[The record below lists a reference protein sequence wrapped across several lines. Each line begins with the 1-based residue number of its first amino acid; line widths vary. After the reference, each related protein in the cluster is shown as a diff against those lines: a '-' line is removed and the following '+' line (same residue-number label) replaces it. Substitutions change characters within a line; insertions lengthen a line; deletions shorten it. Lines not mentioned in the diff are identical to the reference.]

1 MTLRAINT
9 ALPRRAT
16 ALLLVCLGAVLALT
30 GLAVP
35 AAAAPS
41 PVGTAAL
48 QDLGA
53 CLADQQQADVLLLVD
68 ESGSLGRTD
77 PDDTRVAAAQL
88 LLARLADTAARS
100 GATVDLAVSG
110 FSAGVRGALD
120 WSPLTEGSLPD
131 ASAAVADFAGRDD
144 GFETDYWTALTTA
157 RQQLVD
163 HRDPASTRPC
173 QALVLFTDGQY
184 ELSARDTDAERRQY
198 GETLPIPGAEGVP
211 ITSDDAAAQVAEAGR
226 SDLCRPGGVAD
237 QLREDRILLIAL
249 GLTGDGVD
257 LGLLGSIAESAPSPC
272 GQAAPYGLFLSADD
286 VQDLVLAFDAVGDP
300 ANPPQPVDEKGVCV
314 GAVCPQQAHTFTL
327 DASITSIHL
336 VGTSDAAGIDVF
348 VQPPGVPQ
356 PQLLRYDAARP
367 SGVLPAGAVGLDY
380 TWYADGAFSVDAS
393 IPAGGANWSGPWRVV
408 FVDPTGQNPDA
419 VTRTQLTIQADL
431 AAVVGP
437 GAPVEWRVGEDLG
450 PVPFA
455 LVRSDGT
462 PAALGDPAP
471 TLALDVALRAD
482 DGTEAVL
489 ATAVPG
495 PQLGAVRLTVPAD
508 FPPGPAEL
516 RTSLAVTTVS
526 GQVLQP
532 QVRTAQVDVLPP
544 LGFPAVSA
552 DPVDFGRLEG
562 TEPSDTVTIP
572 VTGPGCVWVGSATL
586 DVHPAGV
593 DEVTATSPHGSAEEC
608 LEVAEGDTGELTVQ
622 LESGVV
628 EAGDLRGDLVLRAAP
643 EGVDAGER
651 EARAVDVRVAYAAEL
666 VRPADTGVLIG
677 VFLAALVVGIGLPVL
692 VFLLGRRIAAK
703 LPDKPLQS
711 TLLDVRV
718 GPGGLSGAAPDRTW
732 DPVPPPGG
740 GRKQAV
746 LSGVPVRA
754 RAGVKLTEAGYAE
767 VEDPAR
773 VGVSGAPGGRAPKS
787 LAARLPLALA
797 GSWTLLLDRA
807 TAASDA
813 AEVPARLLLVVD
825 AVATAEQREALLSRV
840 RAEGPGA
847 VDSLRAAARESADAP
862 TAPPPPPDP
871 FGGPSGGST
880 PPGGGPAPDPFGGS
894 PAPAWPG
901 GGGSWPPATPATPAS
916 PAPPARD
923 PFAGGGG
930 SPWPSPSSDPFRR

>member
-1 MTLRAINT
+1 MTA
-9 ALPRRAT
+9 ALPRRAA
-16 ALLLVCLGAVLALT
+16 ALLLVCLGAVLALAGLT
-30 GLAVP
+30 GP

-100 GATVDLAVSG
+100 GATIDLAVSG

-163 HRDPASTRPC
+163 HRDPAAARPC

-184 ELSARDTDAERRQY
+184 ELSPRDTDAERRQY

-211 ITSDDAAAQVAEAGR
+211 ITSDEAATQVAVAGEA
-226 SDLCRPGGVAD
+226 DLCRPGGVAD

-249 GLTGDGVD
+249 GLSGDGVD
-257 LGLLGSIAESAPSPC
+257 LGLLGRIAESAAPDPC
-272 GQAAPYGLFLSADD
+272 GQAAPYGLFLPADD

-314 GAVCPQQAHTFTL
+314 GAACPQQAHAFTL

-336 VGTSDAAGIDVF
+336 VGTSDAAGIDVL

-367 SGVLPAGAVGLDY
+367 TGVLPAGAVGLDY
-380 TWYADGAFSVDAS
+380 TWYADGAFSVDAA
-393 IPAGGANWSGPWRVV
+393 IPAGGANWSGTWRVV
-408 FVDPTGQNPDA
+408 FVDPTGRNPDA

-431 AAVVGP
+431 AAVVD
-437 GAPVEWRVGEDLG
+437 ADVEWRVGEDPG
-450 PVPFA
+450 TVPFV

-462 PAALGDPAP
+462 PATLGDPAP

-495 PQLGAVRLTVPAD
+495 ARLGAVPLTVPAD

-544 LGFPAVSA
+544 LGFPTVAA

-572 VTGPGCVWVGSATL
+572 VTGPGCVWVESATL

-593 DEVTATSPHGSAEEC
+593 GEVAATSPYDSAEKC
-608 LEVAEGDTGELTVQ
+608 LEVPQGETGELTVQ
-622 LESGVV
+622 LSSGVV
-628 EAGDLRGDLVLRAAP
+628 DAGDLQGDLVLRAAP
-643 EGVDAGER
+643 EGVDGAER
-651 EARAVDVRVAYAAEL
+651 EDRAVDVRVAYAAQL

-711 TLLDVRV
+711 TVLDVRV
-718 GPGGLSGAAPDRTW
+718 GPVGLSGAALDRAW

-754 RAGVKLTEAGYAE
+754 RAGVKLTEAGFAE
-767 VEDPAR
+767 VQDPAR
-773 VGVSGAPGGRAPKS
+773 VGVSGAPGGRAAKS

-797 GSWTLLLDRA
+797 GSWTLLLDRT

-825 AVATAEQREALLSRV
+825 AAAPAEQREALLARA

-847 VDSLRAAARESADAP
+847 VDSLRGAARESADAP
-862 TAPPPPPDP
+862 TAPPAPPDP
-871 FGGPSGGST
+871 FGGPGGT

-901 GGGSWPPATPATPAS
+901 GGGSWPPAAPTSPSTPQ
-916 PAPPARD
+916 PARD
-923 PFAGGGG
+923 PFAGGNG

>member
-1 MTLRAINT
+1 MTA
-9 ALPRRAT
+9 ALPRRAA
-16 ALLLVCLGAVLALT
+16 ALLLVCVGTVLALT
-30 GLAVP
+30 GLAGP

-100 GATVDLAVSG
+100 GATIDLAVSG

-163 HRDPASTRPC
+163 HRDPGSARPC

-184 ELSARDTDAERRQY
+184 ELSARETDAERRQY
-198 GETLPIPGAEGVP
+198 GETLPIPGAETVP
-211 ITSDDAAAQVAEAGR
+211 ITSDEAAAQVAEAGR
-226 SDLCRPGGVAD
+226 TDLCRPGGVAD
-237 QLREDRILLIAL
+237 QLREERILLIAL
-249 GLTGDGVD
+249 GLSGDGVD
-257 LGLLGSIAESAPSPC
+257 LGLLGRIAESAGPEPC
-272 GQAAPYGLFLSADD
+272 GQASPYGLFLPADD

-300 ANPPQPVDEKGVCV
+300 ANPPQAPVEKSVCV
-314 GAVCPQQAHTFTL
+314 GTACPQQAHTFTL

-336 VGTSDAAGIDVF
+336 VGTSDAAGIDVY

-356 PQLLRYDAARP
+356 SQLLRYDAARP
-367 SGVLPAGAVGLDY
+367 AGVLPAGAVGLDY

-393 IPAGGANWSGPWRVV
+393 IPADGANWSGPWQVV

-437 GAPVEWRVGEDLG
+437 GDPVEWRVGEDVG
-450 PVPFA
+450 PLSFA

-462 PAALGDPAP
+462 SATLGDPAP

-495 PQLGAVRLTVPAD
+495 PQLGLVLLTVPAD

-544 LGFPAVSA
+544 LGFPTVAA

-562 TEPSDTVTIP
+562 TGPSDTVRIP
-572 VTGPGCVWVGSATL
+572 VTGPGCVWVESATL

-593 DEVTATSPHGSAEEC
+593 DGVTVISPYRSAAEC
-608 LEVAEGDTGELTVQ
+608 LEVADGETAELTVQ
-622 LESGVV
+622 LSSAVAD
-628 EAGDLRGDLVLRAAP
+628 AGDLQGDLVLRAAP
-643 EGVDAGER
+643 EGVDGAER
-651 EARAVDVRVAYAAEL
+651 EDRAVDVRVAYAAEL
-666 VRPADTGVLIG
+666 VRRADTGVFLGALIG
-677 VFLAALVVGIGLPVL
+677 ALVLGIGLPVL

-718 GPGGLSGAAPDRTW
+718 GPGGLSGAALDRAW
-732 DPVPPPGG
+732 DPVPPPAG

-754 RAGVKLTEAGYAE
+754 RAGVKITEAGYAE

-797 GSWTLLLDRA
+797 GSWTVLLDRA

-825 AVATAEQREALLSRV
+825 AAATGEQREALLSRA
-840 RAEGPGA
+840 RAEGAGA
-847 VDSLRAAARESADAP
+847 VDSLRAAAQESADAP

-901 GGGSWPPATPATPAS
+901 GGSSWPPATPAA
-916 PAPPARD
+916 PARD
-923 PFAGGGG
+923 PFAGGDG